1 MLMKFC
7 EKAVLEFCGNAMRG
21 TSDGFARA
29 SQLEDGFARASQ
41 LGDGFARASQLED
54 GFARASQL

>member
-41 LGDGFARASQLED
+41 LED